1 MRIYTE
7 SSASRTS
14 RNRTRRLEFE
24 TMESRRLLAG
34 LPGTM
39 ADEMTVVNVAEGESV
54 AMPDFQLVDLN
65 PASSRYNQ
73 TISPRDYL
81 KEVSAWYFSHST

>member
-1 MRIYTE
+1 MSIFSE
-7 SSASRTS
+7 SSASRTL
-14 RNRTRRLEFE
+14 RNRTRRLGFE
-24 TMESRRLLAG
+24 SMESRRLFAG
-34 LPGTM
+34 LPEMM
-39 ADEMTVVNVAEGESV
+39 AAEMNVANDAEGESV

-81 KEVSAWYFSHST
+81 EEVSAWYFSHAT

>member
-1 MRIYTE
+1 MSIFSE
-7 SSASRTS
+7 SSASRTL
-14 RNRTRRLEFE
+14 RNRIRRLGFE
-24 TMESRRLLAG
+24 SMESRRLFAG
-34 LPGTM
+34 LPEVM
-39 ADEMTVVNVAEGESV
+39 AAEMNVANDAEGESV

-81 KEVSAWYFSHST
+81 EEVSAWYFSHAT